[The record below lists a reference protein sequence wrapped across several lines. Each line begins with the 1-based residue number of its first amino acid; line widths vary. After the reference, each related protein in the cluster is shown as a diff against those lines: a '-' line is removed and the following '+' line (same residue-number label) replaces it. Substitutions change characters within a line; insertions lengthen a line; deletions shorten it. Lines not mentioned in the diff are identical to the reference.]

1 MPSNNKRSV
10 FLSLLLPFIYLFI
23 YSSKE
28 QIMRSTRTF
37 LSRVSSPRYRGKSSV
52 AAALEVEN
60 DGDHDKEF
68 PRLRALREQLQQDL
82 QSPVVHFSRFSNNQ
96 QQQQKRIESVKH
108 PVVSTSHSS
117 TATNGT
123 SSQPEDPSELRA
135 WIDALPL
142 PGSATT
148 LLDTYGR
155 FHNYLRISL
164 VERCNLRCTYCM
176 PPEGIPLSDQLLST
190 PEVLRLASHFVSRGV
205 TKFRL
210 TGGEPTLRKDL
221 TEIIQGLQSLHPE
234 QIGITTNG
242 VVLTRKLDEF
252 IAAGLTSI
260 NISLDT
266 LHADQFEQLTRRP
279 YFHKVW
285 DALVAANQ
293 RAAENAALTVK
304 VNCVVMRG
312 VNDQEVPDFL
322 RLTEQLP
329 HLQVRFIEYMPFSSN
344 GWDWS
349 KCVPY
354 QELLT
359 DDLTP
364 LVSADPSDTTK
375 WFQTSAGATVG
386 FITSMSEHFCGS
398 CNRVRLTAD
407 GQLKVCLFDGREVN
421 LKNVLRLPDV
431 SAEDLDKVI
440 YHALQH
446 KQKQLGGHLDPAS
459 IQVDKNRPMT
469 LIGG

>member
-1 MPSNNKRSV
+1 MKTFKS
-10 FLSLLLPFIYLFI
+10 
-23 YSSKE
+23 
-28 QIMRSTRTF
+28 F
-37 LSRVSSPRYRGKSSV
+37 LSRVWSSSTPKHRWKSSV
-52 AAALEVEN
+52 AALEADDN
-60 DGDHDKEF
+60 DYKEF
-68 PRLRALREQLQQDL
+68 PRLQALREQLQQD
-82 QSPVVHFSRFSNNQ
+82 QQTPVVHFSRFSQ
-96 QQQQKRIESVKH
+96 QRKEAAEQ
-108 PVVSTSHSS
+108 VSTPRHPTKETPTPSLPQ
-117 TATNGT
+117 
-123 SSQPEDPSELRA
+123 QPVDAVQLRA
-135 WIDALPL
+135 WIDELPF
-142 PGSATT
+142 PSGPT

-176 PPEGIPLSDQLLST
+176 PPEGVPLSDNLLST
-190 PEVLRLASHFVSRGV
+190 SEVLRLASHFVARGV
-205 TKFRL
+205 NKFRL

-221 TEIIQGLQSLHPE
+221 AEIIKGLKSFHPV

-266 LHADQFEQLTRRP
+266 LHADKFEQLTRRP
-279 YFHKVW
+279 YFSKVW

-293 RAAENAALTVK
+293 RAAENSNLTVK

-312 VNDQEVPDFL
+312 VNDDEVPNFL

-359 DDLTP
+359 DELTP
-364 LVSADPSDTTK
+364 LPSADPSDTTK
-375 WFQTSAGATVG
+375 WFQTPTGATVG

-431 SAEDLDKVI
+431 TEQDLDKVI

-446 KQKQLGGHLDPAS
+446 KQKQLGGHPDPTS
-459 IQVDKNRPMT
+459 IKVDKNRPMT

>member
-1 MPSNNKRSV
+1 MKPSRSIV
-10 FLSLLLPFIYLFI
+10 TRVW
-23 YSSKE
+23 SSARW
-28 QIMRSTRTF
+28 Q
-37 LSRVSSPRYRGKSSV
+37 SSV
-52 AAALEVEN
+52 AALEAE
-60 DGDHDKEF
+60 DYKEF
-68 PRLRALREQLQQDL
+68 PRLAALREQLRQEQQ
-82 QSPVVHFSRFSNNQ
+82 QNPVIHFSKFSSKIEAERVSAQ
-96 QQQQKRIESVKH
+96 QPTSPQ
-108 PVVSTSHSS
+108 PVDAV
-117 TATNGT
+117 
-123 SSQPEDPSELRA
+123 QLRA
-135 WIDALPL
+135 WIDELPF
-142 PGSATT
+142 PTGSAT
-148 LLDTYGR
+148 LQDTYGR

-176 PPEGIPLSDQLLST
+176 PPEGIPLSDNLLST

-205 TKFRL
+205 NKFRL

-221 TEIIQGLQSLHPE
+221 TEIIKGLKSFQPE

-242 VVLTRKLDEF
+242 VILTRKLDEF
-252 IAAGLTSI
+252 VDAGLTSI

-266 LHADQFEQLTRRP
+266 LHADKFEQLTRRP
-279 YFHKVW
+279 YFSKVW
-285 DALVAANQ
+285 DALVKANETAAQNS
-293 RAAENAALTVK
+293 NLTVK

-312 VNDQEVPDFL
+312 VNDNEVPDFL

-329 HLQVRFIEYMPFSSN
+329 HLQIRFIEYMPFSSN

-364 LVSADPSDTTK
+364 LPSSDPSDTTK
-375 WFQTSAGATVG
+375 WFQTSAGATIG
-386 FITSMSEHFCGS
+386 FITSMSEHFCAS

-431 SAEDLDKVI
+431 TEQDLDKVI
-440 YHALQH
+440 FHALQH
-446 KQKQLGGHLDPAS
+446 KQKQLGGHPDPAS
-459 IQVDKNRPMT
+459 IKVDKNRPMT